1 MKRIAKLQILG
12 IKHMDINI
20 TVHRINCLYLNK
32 TALEI
37 KSSGHK
43 SPEVQ
48 VLIRVLKMLTFWL
61 LT

>member
-1 MKRIAKLQILG
+1 
-12 IKHMDINI
+12 MDINV
-20 TVHRINCLYLNK
+20 TVHRINGLYWNK

-48 VLIRVLKMLTFWL
+48 VLIRLLKRLTFWL

>member
-1 MKRIAKLQILG
+1 
-12 IKHMDINI
+12 MDINI
-20 TVHRINCLYLNK
+20 TVHRINGLYLNK